1 MLTSKFDTGCPL
13 ENDGDKIELEFPFS
27 APNLPSAVSMTKFR
41 YMKYLPK
48 MKIGQIGGNITE
60 EYQGVMKQN

>member
-1 MLTSKFDTGCPL
+1 MQMMTSKFETRCPL

-41 YMKYLPK
+41 
-48 MKIGQIGGNITE
+48 
-60 EYQGVMKQN
+60 